1 MRQRNMIISS
11 VSSVKNLLTAYRE
24 ARLAKKL
31 CRTPGY
37 VFTTDYVSWLAP
49 TWEKHLEGFR
59 AKNDVK
65 ILEIGSFEG
74 RSAIWFLENILT
86 HPTSSITCV
95 DIFSPRCEKLFD
107 HNIKISGF
115 SDKVLKMKGRSE
127 SIAVTLTE
135 KSFDIV
141 YIDGSHLAPNVL
153 MDAVASWVLLKEGV
167 IMIFDDYE
175 WEPDKPP
182 EKRPQIAIDI
192 FLRVF
197 RHQVELLHKGYQVI
211 VRKSV

>member
-1 MRQRNMIISS
+1 MLRNIIISP
-11 VSSVKNLLTAYRE
+11 VSSVKKLLRKYRE
-24 ARLAKKL
+24 VRFAKKL
-31 CRTPGY
+31 CKKSDY
-37 VFTTDYVSWLAP
+37 AFTTDYVSWLTP

-95 DIFSPRCEKLFD
+95 DIFPSRYERLFD
-107 HNIKISGF
+107 HNIRFSGF

-127 SIAVTLTE
+127 RIVVTLKE

-153 MDAVASWVLLKEGV
+153 MDAMASWFLLKEGG

-175 WEPDKPP
+175 WEPGKPP
-182 EKRPQIAIDI
+182 EERPQIAIDI
-192 FLRVF
+192 FLRGLQ
-197 RHQVELLHKGYQVI
+197 HQVELLHKGYQVI
-211 VRKSV
+211 VRKESA

>member
-1 MRQRNMIISS
+1 MIISS
-11 VSSVKNLLTAYRE
+11 VSSVKNLLMAYRA
-24 ARLAKKL
+24 ARFAKKL
-31 CRTPGY
+31 CNKSGY
-37 VFTTDYVSWLAP
+37 AFTTDYVSWLAP

-65 ILEIGSFEG
+65 MLEIGSFEG

-95 DIFSPRCEKLFD
+95 DIFPPRCEKLFD

-127 SIAVTLTE
+127 SIAATLKE

-153 MDAVASWVLLKEGV
+153 MDAVASWVLLKEGG

-182 EKRPQIAIDI
+182 EERPQIAIDI
-192 FLRVF
+192 FLRGF

-211 VRKSV
+211 VRKKSG

>member
-1 MRQRNMIISS
+1 MIISS

-74 RSAIWFLENILT
+74 RSAVWFLENILT

-95 DIFSPRCEKLFD
+95 DIFSPRYEKLFD

-127 SIAVTLTE
+127 SVAVRLLE

-153 MDAVASWVLLKEGV
+153 MDAVASWFLLKEDG

-182 EKRPQIAIDI
+182 EERPQIAIDI